1 MKACLY
7 ALLLLS
13 VCVLALR
20 MPRLNFDL
28 VPYLAAVEA
37 SKNPDVSAIYSQTMK
52 AVATITGKHRAELYE
67 SPYGQDLL
75 STPEHMVA
83 TVPFYSVKVLY
94 VLLIRVLQWAT
105 GKLIL
110 ATVLPSVI
118 GYLGIG
124 VLVWYAVGRR
134 SALLAATLM
143 CQPILISGARYSTPD
158 LFGALW
164 VTSGIFLFLRERK
177 MPAGIALLVSVWVRP
192 DAIVYVGFILLAML
206 LDDRI
211 EFKEFCF
218 FSALS
223 LASCWTIVRFGYSWA
238 TLFYNSFVQA
248 IPDPSVFHS
257 RVPPEMYL
265 QQVAG
270 ALFSL
275 TLGYLALYVLFAIV
289 GCRFYEGRV
298 LILPLAAG
306 AIAHF
311 LLYPSEAE
319 RMFLPFYLVA
329 SIMAVRAVIDPG
341 GSMGKY
347 AI

>member
-75 STPEHMVA
+75 STPEHLVA
-83 TVPFYSVKVLY
+83 TVPFASVKVLY

-105 GKLIL
+105 GKIIL

-124 VLVWYAVGRR
+124 VLVWYAVGCR

-143 CQPILISGARYSTPD
+143 CQPILVSGARYSTPD

-164 VTSGIFLFLRERK
+164 ITSGAFLFLAGRK
-177 MPAGIALLVSVWVRP
+177 LPASIALLVSVWVRP

-211 EFKEFCF
+211 EFKEFCVL
-218 FSALS
+218 SALS
-223 LASCWTIVRFGYSWA
+223 LASSWTIMRFGYPWA
-238 TLFYNSFVQA
+238 VMFYHSFVQLL
-248 IPDPSVFHS
+248 PDPSVFH
-257 RVPPEMYL
+257 PPVTPGMYFE
-265 QQVAG
+265 QVAG
-270 ALFSL
+270 AVLPL
-275 TLGYLALYVLFAIV
+275 TLGYVAIYVLFAII
-289 GCRFYEGRV
+289 GCRFHEGRV

-306 AIAHF
+306 AITHF
-311 LLYPSEAE
+311 LLHPSESE
-319 RMFLPFYLVA
+319 RMYFPFYVVA

-341 GSMGKY
+341 RSMGKH
-347 AI
+347 AN